1 MAPTR
6 GWLDPQGCP
15 FIKIA
20 IFPEGRL
27 DLRREVD
34 ALIDT
39 GFTGFAQ
46 IPLDIAVSVGLNAT
60 GTMDLTFAGGTTEL
74 TPVSWASI
82 QLGPDTREGF
92 VFLSDRSDEIL
103 VGVHFLRLF
112 ETTLTFSVGSS
123 VVELS

>member
-34 ALIDT
+34 GLIDT

-46 IPLDIAVSVGLNAT
+46 IPLAIAVPIGLNAT
-60 GTMDLTFAGGTTEL
+60 GTMDLTFAGETTEP

-92 VFLSDRSDEIL
+92 V
-103 VGVHFLRLF
+103 
-112 ETTLTFSVGSS
+112 
-123 VVELS
+123 